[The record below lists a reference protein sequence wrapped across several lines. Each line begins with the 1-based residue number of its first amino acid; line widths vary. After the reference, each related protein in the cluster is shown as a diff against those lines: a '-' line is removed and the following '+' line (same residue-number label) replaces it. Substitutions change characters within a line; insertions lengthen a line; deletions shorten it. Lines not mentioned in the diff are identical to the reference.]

1 MAGLNKVM
9 LIGNL
14 GADPE
19 MRFTASGSAVAN
31 FRIACSRTY
40 TDREGQRQEVTEWVS
55 IVAWQRL
62 AELVG
67 QYLSKGRTVY
77 VEGRL
82 QTRQWQDREGNNRYT
97 TEVVANDVQ
106 FLSGRGGGGGGGD
119 FGGGGSGGGGGGGWQ
134 DGPSD
139 FGGGGPDA
147 GDLPFE

>member
-19 MRFTASGSAVAN
+19 LRFTANGAAVAN
-31 FRIACSRTY
+31 FRIACSRSY
-40 TDREGQRQEVTEWVS
+40 TDRDGQRQEVTEWVT

-62 AELVG
+62 AELCG
-67 QYLSKGRTVY
+67 QYLSKGRPVF

-106 FLSGRGGGGGGGD
+106 FLGGRGGGGED
-119 FGGGGSGGGGGGGWQ
+119 FGGGGGGNWE
-134 DGPSD
+134 DGPGD
-139 FGGGGPDA
+139 IGGGPDA

>member
-19 MRFTASGSAVAN
+19 LRFTANGAAVAN
-31 FRIACSRTY
+31 FRIACSRSY
-40 TDREGQRQEVTEWVS
+40 TDRDGQRQEVTEWVS

-67 QYLSKGRTVY
+67 QYLSKGRPVY

-97 TEVVANDVQ
+97 TEVVANDIQ
-106 FLSGRGGGGGGGD
+106 FLGGRGGDGGGGGGSWD
-119 FGGGGSGGGGGGGWQ
+119 EGS
-134 DGPSD
+134 SD
-139 FGGGGPDA
+139 FGGGPDA

>member
-19 MRFTASGSAVAN
+19 LRFTANGAAVAN
-31 FRIACSRTY
+31 FRIACSRSY
-40 TDREGQRQEVTEWVS
+40 TDRDGQRQEVTEWVS

-67 QYLSKGRTVY
+67 QYLSKGRPVY

-97 TEVVANDVQ
+97 TEVVANDIQ
-106 FLSGRGGGGGGGD
+106 FLGGRGGGGGGD
-119 FGGGGSGGGGGGGWQ
+119 FDGGGGSWD

-139 FGGGGPDA
+139 PGGGPDA

>member
-19 MRFTASGSAVAN
+19 LRFTANGAAVAN
-31 FRIACSRTY
+31 FRIACSRSY
-40 TDREGQRQEVTEWVS
+40 TDRDGQRQEVTEWVS

-67 QYLSKGRTVY
+67 QYLSKGRPVY

-97 TEVVANDVQ
+97 TEVVANDIQ
-106 FLSGRGGGGGGGD
+106 FLGGRGSGGGGD
-119 FGGGGSGGGGGGGWQ
+119 FEGGGGNWD

-139 FGGGGPDA
+139 FSGGPDA

>member
-19 MRFTASGSAVAN
+19 LRFTANGAAVAN

-67 QYLSKGRTVY
+67 QYLSKGRPVF

-97 TEVVANDVQ
+97 TEVVANDIQ
-106 FLSGRGGGGGGGD
+106 FLGGRGGGGGD
-119 FGGGGSGGGGGGGWQ
+119 FSGSDGGGGGSWQ
-134 DGPSD
+134 DQPSD
-139 FGGGGPDA
+139 FGGGPDA

>member
-19 MRFTASGSAVAN
+19 LRFTANGAAVAN

-40 TDREGQRQEVTEWVS
+40 TDRDGQRQEVTEWVT

-62 AELVG
+62 AELCG
-67 QYLSKGRTVY
+67 QYLSKGRPVY

-82 QTRQWQDREGNNRYT
+82 QTRQWEDREGNNRYT
-97 TEVVANDVQ
+97 TEVVANDIQ
-106 FLSGRGGGGGGGD
+106 FLGGRGGGGGD
-119 FGGGGSGGGGGGGWQ
+119 SGGGDSQ

-139 FGGGGPDA
+139 FGGGHDA

>member
-19 MRFTASGSAVAN
+19 LRFTANGAAVAN

-40 TDREGQRQEVTEWVS
+40 TDREGQRQEVTEWVT

-67 QYLSKGRTVY
+67 QYLSKGRPVY

-97 TEVVANDVQ
+97 TEVVANDIQ
-106 FLSGRGGGGGGGD
+106 FLGGRGSSGDPAGGGGN
-119 FGGGGSGGGGGGGWQ
+119 WQ
-134 DGPSD
+134 DAPSD
-139 FGGGGPDA
+139 FGGGPDA

>member
-19 MRFTASGSAVAN
+19 LRFTANGAAVAN
-31 FRIACSRTY
+31 FRIACSRSY
-40 TDREGQRQEVTEWVS
+40 TDRDGQRQEVTEWVT

-67 QYLSKGRTVY
+67 QYLSKGRPVY

-97 TEVVANDVQ
+97 TEVVANDIQ
-106 FLSGRGGGGGGGD
+106 FLGGRGGSGAGDFDGGGGNWEEGSGD
-119 FGGGGSGGGGGGGWQ
+119 F
-134 DGPSD
+134 
-139 FGGGGPDA
+139 GGGPDA

>member
-19 MRFTASGSAVAN
+19 LRFTANGAAVAN

-40 TDREGQRQEVTEWVS
+40 TDREGQRQEVTEWVT

-62 AELVG
+62 AELCG
-67 QYLSKGRTVY
+67 QYLSKGRPVY

-82 QTRQWQDREGNNRYT
+82 QTRQWEDREGNNRYT
-97 TEVVANDVQ
+97 TEVVANDIQ
-106 FLSGRGGGGGGGD
+106 FLGGRGGGGGD
-119 FGGGGSGGGGGGGWQ
+119 SGGGDWQ
-134 DGPSD
+134 DGSSD
-139 FGGGGPDA
+139 IGGGPDA

>member
-19 MRFTASGSAVAN
+19 LRFTANGAAVAN
-31 FRIACSRTY
+31 FRIACSRSY
-40 TDREGQRQEVTEWVS
+40 TDRDGQRQEVTEWVS

-67 QYLSKGRTVY
+67 QYLSKGRPVY

-97 TEVVANDVQ
+97 TEVVANDIQ
-106 FLSGRGGGGGGGD
+106 FLGGRGGGGGGD
-119 FGGGGSGGGGGGGWQ
+119 FDGGGGNWDDSPG
-134 DGPSD
+134 DM
-139 FGGGGPDA
+139 GGGPDA

>member
-1 MAGLNKVM
+1 MPGLNKVM

-19 MRFTASGSAVAN
+19 MRFTASGTAVAN
-31 FRIACSRTY
+31 FRIACSRTF
-40 TDREGQRQEVTEWVS
+40 TNRDGERQEVTEWVS

-67 QYLSKGRTVY
+67 QYLSKGRQVY

-82 QTRQWQDREGNNRYT
+82 QTRQWEDREGNTRYT

-106 FLSGRGGGGGGGD
+106 FLGSRSGGGDYGGDDFGGGQQYGGGGG
-119 FGGGGSGGGGGGGWQ
+119 FQ
-134 DGPSD
+134 
-139 FGGGGPDA
+139 DA

>member
-19 MRFTASGSAVAN
+19 LRFTANGAAVAN
-31 FRIACSRTY
+31 FRIACSRSY
-40 TDREGQRQEVTEWVS
+40 TDRDGQRQEVTEWVS

-67 QYLSKGRTVY
+67 QYLSKGRPVY

-97 TEVVANDVQ
+97 TEVVANDIQ
-106 FLSGRGGGGGGGD
+106 FLGGRGGGGGGD
-119 FGGGGSGGGGGGGWQ
+119 FDGGGGNWD
-134 DGPSD
+134 DGPGD
-139 FGGGGPDA
+139 MGGGPDA

>member
-19 MRFTASGSAVAN
+19 LRFTANGSAVAN

-40 TDREGQRQEVTEWVS
+40 TDREGQRQEVTEWVT

-67 QYLSKGRTVY
+67 QYLSKGRPVY

-97 TEVVANDVQ
+97 TEVVANDIQ
-106 FLSGRGGGGGGGD
+106 FLGGRGGGGD
-119 FGGGGSGGGGGGGWQ
+119 SGGGGGGGWQ
-134 DGPSD
+134 DEPGD
-139 FGGGGPDA
+139 FGGGPDA

>member
-19 MRFTASGSAVAN
+19 LRFTANGAAVAN
-31 FRIACSRTY
+31 FRIACSRSY
-40 TDREGQRQEVTEWVS
+40 TDRDGQRQEVTEWVS

-67 QYLSKGRTVY
+67 QYLSKGRPVY

-97 TEVVANDVQ
+97 TEVVANDIQ
-106 FLSGRGGGGGGGD
+106 FLGGRGGGGD
-119 FGGGGSGGGGGGGWQ
+119 FDGGGGNWD

-139 FGGGGPDA
+139 MGGGPDA

>member
-1 MAGLNKVM
+1 MPGLNKVM

-19 MRFTASGSAVAN
+19 LRFTGNGAAVAN
-31 FRIACSRTY
+31 FRIACSRNY
-40 TDREGQRQEVTEWVS
+40 TDRDGNRQEATEWVS

-67 QYLSKGRTVY
+67 QYLSKGRQVY

-82 QTRQWQDREGNNRYT
+82 QTRQWQDRDGNNRYT
-97 TEVVANDVQ
+97 TEVVANDIQ
-106 FLSGRGGGGGGGD
+106 FLGGRGE
-119 FGGGGSGGGGGGGWQ
+119 GGGGGGWQ
-134 DGPSD
+134 DGPPSD
-139 FGGGGPDA
+139 FGGGPDA

>member
-19 MRFTASGSAVAN
+19 LRFTANGAAVAN

-67 QYLSKGRTVY
+67 QYLSKGRPVF

-97 TEVVANDVQ
+97 TEVVANDIQ
-106 FLSGRGGGGGGGD
+106 FLGGRGGGGGDFSGGD
-119 FGGGGSGGGGGGGWQ
+119 GGNWQ

-139 FGGGGPDA
+139 IGGGPDA

>member
-19 MRFTASGSAVAN
+19 MRFTANGSAVSN
-31 FRIACSRTY
+31 FNIACSRTY
-40 TDREGQRQEVTEWVS
+40 TDREGQRQEVTEWVR

-62 AELVG
+62 AELAG
-67 QYLSKGRTVY
+67 QYLSKGRSVY

-82 QTRQWQDREGNNRYT
+82 QTRQWEDREGNTRYT
-97 TEVVANDVQ
+97 TEVVANDIQ
-106 FLSGRGGGGGGGD
+106 FLGSRGDGGGGGNFGGGGGGGGNWQNQPDD
-119 FGGGGSGGGGGGGWQ
+119 F
-134 DGPSD
+134 
-139 FGGGGPDA
+139 GGGPDA

>member
-19 MRFTASGSAVAN
+19 LRFTANGAAVAN
-31 FRIACSRTY
+31 FRIACSRSY
-40 TDREGQRQEVTEWVS
+40 TDREGQRQEVTEWVT

-62 AELVG
+62 AELCG
-67 QYLSKGRTVY
+67 QYLSKGRPVF

-97 TEVVANDVQ
+97 TEVVANDIQ
-106 FLSGRGGGGGGGD
+106 FLGGRGGGGD
-119 FGGGGSGGGGGGGWQ
+119 FGNDGGYQ
-134 DGPSD
+134 DAPGD
-139 FGGGGPDA
+139 FGGGPDA

>member
-1 MAGLNKVM
+1 MMAGLNKVM

-19 MRFTASGSAVAN
+19 LRFTANGAAVAN

-40 TDREGQRQEVTEWVS
+40 TDRDGQRQEVTEWVS

-62 AELVG
+62 AELCG
-67 QYLSKGRTVY
+67 QYLSKGRPVF

-106 FLSGRGGGGGGGD
+106 FLGGRGGGGED
-119 FGGGGSGGGGGGGWQ
+119 FGGGGGGNWEE
-134 DGPSD
+134 GPGD
-139 FGGGGPDA
+139 FGGGPDA

>member
-1 MAGLNKVM
+1 MMAGLNKVM

-19 MRFTASGSAVAN
+19 LRFTANGAAVAN
-31 FRIACSRTY
+31 FRIACSRSY
-40 TDREGQRQEVTEWVS
+40 TDRDGQRQEVTEWVT

-62 AELVG
+62 AELCG
-67 QYLSKGRTVY
+67 QYLSKGRPVF

-106 FLSGRGGGGGGGD
+106 FLGGRGGGGED
-119 FGGGGSGGGGGGGWQ
+119 FGGGGGGNWEEPPG
-134 DGPSD
+134 DM
-139 FGGGGPDA
+139 GGGPDA

>member
-19 MRFTASGSAVAN
+19 LRFTANGAAVAN

-40 TDREGQRQEVTEWVS
+40 TDREGQRQEVTEWVT

-62 AELVG
+62 AELCG
-67 QYLSKGRTVY
+67 QYLSKGRPVF

-97 TEVVANDVQ
+97 TEVVANDIQ
-106 FLSGRGGGGGGGD
+106 FLGGRGGGGGD
-119 FGGGGSGGGGGGGWQ
+119 FGGGNGGGGSNWD
-134 DGPSD
+134 DGPGD
-139 FGGGGPDA
+139 FGGGPDA

>member
-19 MRFTASGSAVAN
+19 LRFTANGAAVAN
-31 FRIACSRTY
+31 FRIACSRSY
-40 TDREGQRQEVTEWVS
+40 TDRDGQRQEVTEWVS

-67 QYLSKGRTVY
+67 QYLSKGRPVY

-97 TEVVANDVQ
+97 TEVVANDIQ
-106 FLSGRGGGGGGGD
+106 FLGGRGGGGGGD
-119 FGGGGSGGGGGGGWQ
+119 FDGGGGNWDGGPN
-134 DGPSD
+134 DM
-139 FGGGGPDA
+139 GGGPDA

>member
-19 MRFTASGSAVAN
+19 LRFTANGAAVAN
-31 FRIACSRTY
+31 FRIACSRSY
-40 TDREGQRQEVTEWVS
+40 TDRDGQRQEVTEWVS

-67 QYLSKGRTVY
+67 QYLSKGRPVY

-97 TEVVANDVQ
+97 TEVVANDIQ
-106 FLSGRGGGGGGGD
+106 FLGGRGGGGGGD
-119 FGGGGSGGGGGGGWQ
+119 FDGGGGNWDG
-134 DGPSD
+134 GPSD
-139 FGGGGPDA
+139 MGGGPDA

>member
-1 MAGLNKVM
+1 M

-19 MRFTASGSAVAN
+19 LRFTANGAAVAN

-40 TDREGQRQEVTEWVS
+40 TDRDGQRQEVTEWVS

-62 AELVG
+62 AELCG
-67 QYLSKGRTVY
+67 QYLSKGRPVF

-106 FLSGRGGGGGGGD
+106 FLGGRGGGGED
-119 FGGGGSGGGGGGGWQ
+119 FGGGGGGNWEE
-134 DGPSD
+134 GPGD
-139 FGGGGPDA
+139 FGGGPDA

>member
-19 MRFTASGSAVAN
+19 LRFTANGAAVAN

-40 TDREGQRQEVTEWVS
+40 TDRDGQRQEVTEWVA

-62 AELVG
+62 AELCG
-67 QYLSKGRTVY
+67 QYLSKGRPVY

-82 QTRQWQDREGNNRYT
+82 QTRQWEDREGNNRYT
-97 TEVVANDVQ
+97 TEVVANDIQ
-106 FLSGRGGGGGGGD
+106 FLGGRGGGGGD
-119 FGGGGSGGGGGGGWQ
+119 SGGGDSQ

-139 FGGGGPDA
+139 FGGGPDA

>member
-19 MRFTASGSAVAN
+19 LRFTANGAAVAN
-31 FRIACSRTY
+31 FRIACSRSY
-40 TDREGQRQEVTEWVS
+40 TDRDGQRQEVTEWVT

-62 AELVG
+62 AELCG
-67 QYLSKGRTVY
+67 QYLSKGRPVF

-106 FLSGRGGGGGGGD
+106 FLGGRGGGGED
-119 FGGGGSGGGGGGGWQ
+119 FGGGGGGNWEEPPG
-134 DGPSD
+134 DM
-139 FGGGGPDA
+139 GGGPDA

>member
-19 MRFTASGSAVAN
+19 LRFTANGAAVAN
-31 FRIACSRTY
+31 FRIACSRSY
-40 TDREGQRQEVTEWVS
+40 TDRDGQRQEVTEWVS

-67 QYLSKGRTVY
+67 QYLSKGRPVY

-97 TEVVANDVQ
+97 TEVVANDIQ
-106 FLSGRGGGGGGGD
+106 FLGGRGGGGGGD
-119 FGGGGSGGGGGGGWQ
+119 FDGGGGNWD

-139 FGGGGPDA
+139 MAGGPDA

>member
-1 MAGLNKVM
+1 M

-19 MRFTASGSAVAN
+19 LRFTANGAAVAN

-40 TDREGQRQEVTEWVS
+40 TDRDGQRQEVTEWVT

-62 AELVG
+62 AELCG
-67 QYLSKGRTVY
+67 QYLSKGRPVF

-106 FLSGRGGGGGGGD
+106 FLGGRGGGGED
-119 FGGGGSGGGGGGGWQ
+119 FGGGGGGNW
-134 DGPSD
+134 DEGPGD
-139 FGGGGPDA
+139 LGGGPDA

>member
-19 MRFTASGSAVAN
+19 LRFTANGAAVAN
-31 FRIACSRTY
+31 FRIACSRSY
-40 TDREGQRQEVTEWVS
+40 TDRDGQRQEVTEWVS

-67 QYLSKGRTVY
+67 QYLSKGRPVY

-97 TEVVANDVQ
+97 TEVVANDIQ
-106 FLSGRGGGGGGGD
+106 FLGGRGGGGGGD
-119 FGGGGSGGGGGGGWQ
+119 FDGGGGNW
-134 DGPSD
+134 DEAPSD
-139 FGGGGPDA
+139 FGGGTDA

>member
-19 MRFTASGSAVAN
+19 LRFTANGAAVAN

-67 QYLSKGRTVY
+67 EYLSKGRPVF

-97 TEVVANDVQ
+97 TEVVANDIQ
-106 FLSGRGGGGGGGD
+106 FLGGRGGGGDPAGGGA
-119 FGGGGSGGGGGGGWQ
+119 GNWQ

-139 FGGGGPDA
+139 FGGGPDA

>member
-19 MRFTASGSAVAN
+19 LRFTANGAAVAN

-40 TDREGQRQEVTEWVS
+40 TDREGQRQEVTEWVT

-62 AELVG
+62 AELCG
-67 QYLSKGRTVY
+67 QYLSKGRPVY

-82 QTRQWQDREGNNRYT
+82 QTRQWEDREGNNRYT
-97 TEVVANDVQ
+97 TEVVANDIQ
-106 FLSGRGGGGGGGD
+106 FLGGRGGGGGG
-119 FGGGGSGGGGGGGWQ
+119 SGGGDSQ

-139 FGGGGPDA
+139 FGGGPDA